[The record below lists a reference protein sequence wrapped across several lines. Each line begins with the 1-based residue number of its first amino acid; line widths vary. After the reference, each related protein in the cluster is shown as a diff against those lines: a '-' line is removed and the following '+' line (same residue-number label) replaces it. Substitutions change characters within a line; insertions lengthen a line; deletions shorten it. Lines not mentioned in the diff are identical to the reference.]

1 MVVPD
6 KSDADA
12 TLLQK
17 RGDEKN
23 GGGKGE
29 NAKRG
34 VLVQKKP

>member
-17 RGDEKN
+17 WGDEKN